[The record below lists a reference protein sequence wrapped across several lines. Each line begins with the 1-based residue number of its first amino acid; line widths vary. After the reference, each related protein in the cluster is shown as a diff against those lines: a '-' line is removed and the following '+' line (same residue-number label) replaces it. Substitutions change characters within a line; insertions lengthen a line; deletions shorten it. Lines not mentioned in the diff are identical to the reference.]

1 MAHRKVAAGFIV
13 QVPVGRRADRVLV
26 GLYGQPLSDELS
38 QYEHRGLRLLVWG
51 HALLSAALCR
61 AEFAT
66 AVDTGDIERLANW
79 PGSYSAV
86 VMSVDG
92 ITAYADLA
100 GQFPLYY
107 SQLNGELLIAPDPG
121 PLACR
126 HSRNID
132 AVTAAA
138 QIACPS
144 VLPLWSERSSYAGVH
159 RLPGGATL
167 RADSRGL
174 RVMSGRSPLP
184 TEGMT
189 LTEGATALRTALDGA
204 VRSRRAR
211 QQVVST
217 DFSGGL
223 DSTSLAFLA
232 AASGP
237 HPVPS
242 IVYHQPLA
250 PAGDLPAATRSAGL
264 DPRIDLIVVRG
275 SEQTLPFA
283 GLSWPPGNAEPAV
296 GGLPYSSE
304 PAQGTLAADRS
315 ILRLAAAASTGA
327 RIHLTGE
334 GGDALLLA
342 APSYLASL
350 AHLGSVRCLLR
361 HCGAYAR
368 LRLVSPVKLA
378 ARSVTLARTS
388 AARALQDLAA
398 ELERPDCGPAG
409 WADVLSWWQP
419 CGEAAAWLTRS
430 ARRELAEI
438 AADPAAA
445 KAVPDGV
452 SPADFAALTDLRR
465 SADTQRH
472 LRDLARGLGLAVHAP
487 FLDDEVIRAAL
498 SVPAAR
504 RADPWSY
511 KPLLQAAMAGLVPD
525 EVLGRRTKGEYS
537 AESYRGARAASGV
550 LRELLRDP
558 RLAALG
564 VIEPTAVRT
573 ALDRMTAGVTV
584 PLGPLTMVL
593 ATETWLRSAD
603 NDVMTGVLEAC

>member
-304 PAQGTLAADRS
+304 PARGRSRLTAASCGWQRPRLPAPEFTSPGKAATRCCSPRRRTSRAWRTWARCAACCDIVARTRGYGSSPLSNWRPGRSRWHGQAPLEHSRTWRPNSSARIAAPRAGQTSFPGGSLAAKQ
-315 ILRLAAAASTGA
+315 RLGSP
-327 RIHLTGE
+327 
-334 GGDALLLA
+334 A
-342 APSYLASL
+342 AP
-350 AHLGSVRCLLR
+350 
-361 HCGAYAR
+361 
-368 LRLVSPVKLA
+368 
-378 ARSVTLARTS
+378 
-388 AARALQDLAA
+388 
-398 ELERPDCGPAG
+398 
-409 WADVLSWWQP
+409 
-419 CGEAAAWLTRS
+419 
-430 ARRELAEI
+430 
-438 AADPAAA
+438 
-445 KAVPDGV
+445 GV
-452 SPADFAALTDLRR
+452 S
-465 SADTQRH
+465 
-472 LRDLARGLGLAVHAP
+472 
-487 FLDDEVIRAAL
+487 
-498 SVPAAR
+498 
-504 RADPWSY
+504 W
-511 KPLLQAAMAGLVPD
+511 
-525 EVLGRRTKGEYS
+525 
-537 AESYRGARAASGV
+537 
-550 LRELLRDP
+550 P
-558 RLAALG
+558 R
-564 VIEPTAVRT
+564 
-573 ALDRMTAGVTV
+573 
-584 PLGPLTMVL
+584 
-593 ATETWLRSAD
+593 
-603 NDVMTGVLEAC
+603 